1 MAFTMRLI
9 GQVTNKS
16 VKLGQVGKSKAVEI
30 ATAIAMASNGT
41 VLVKLYENDD
51 AGYTVV
57 EMSTGGDGVNTYFV
71 G

>member
-9 GQVTNKS
+9 GQLTNKS
-16 VKLGQVGKSKAVEI
+16 VKLGQIGRSKALEI
-30 ATAIAMASNGT
+30 ATAIAMASSGT

-57 EMSTGGDGVNTYFV
+57 ELSLGGEGVDTFYMD
-71 G
+71 